1 MSGDSNHS
9 SYTLNISIL
18 LCKII
23 CGVAGFVVAFYTC
36 MTFYLTLFNPVSC
49 CPFPYSPPLYGPR
62 PSIKYSLLHLSLYF
76 FLLSVLIFLP
86 SFSWS
91 SFYFLPT
98 LTHWNLKMSTSMRK
112 SAVFVVCF
120 ILSNTMSCIYF
131 PSKAIISP
139 FMTK

>member
-1 MSGDSNHS
+1 MSGDSNRF
-9 SYTLNISIL
+9 SYILNISIL
-18 LCKII
+18 LFKII
-23 CGVAGFVVAFYTC
+23 CGVTGFIVAFYTC
-36 MTFYLTLFNPVSC
+36 MPFNLILFNPVSC
-49 CPFPYSPPLYGPR
+49 CPSPYSPPPSGTR
-62 PSIKYSLLHLSLYF
+62 PSIKYSLSPYF
-76 FLLSVLIFLP
+76 FLLSVLIFLS

-98 LTHWNLKMSTSMRK
+98 LTHLNLKMSTYMRK

-131 PSKAIISP
+131 PSNAIISL